1 MPKNQSVAILSFSF
15 FFSAIAFASSLLD
28 PLLAKANYPVVP
40 SSDLDVPVC
49 YMDTADGR
57 RLDMGALCGPQPEAG
72 SKPAPS
78 CRENLGSAAAME
90 IGRVNYQGN
99 VLTGRVTNQSCETI
113 ENIRVNYRVM
123 DEEGNQIDNGF
134 IYARPSTVAPGE
146 TAEFRG
152 TIASGADVEVTH
164 ADR

>member
-1 MPKNQSVAILSFSF
+1 MPKNHSVAILTFSL
-15 FFSAIAFASSLLD
+15 FFSATAIASLLLA

-57 RLDMGALCGPQPEAG
+57 RLDMGALCESEPD
-72 SKPAPS
+72 SKPARN
-78 CRENLGSAAAME
+78 CRANLGSAAME
-90 IGRVNYQGN
+90 IRQVNYKGN

-134 IYARPSTVAPGE
+134 IYAKPSKVAPGE
-146 TAEFRG
+146 TADFRG

-164 ADR
+164 ADQ